1 MQIRS
6 RYKRYCN
13 HVTDV
18 RLNLRDS
25 IFVSP
30 CTNIPAGKAKR
41 KESPILARLRERKCM
56 RTAKLGPDVS
66 LRLTT
71 LSFVGRRVYGK
82 VRASPLI
89 HFFFLN
95 RELSFFLFVNYPPI
109 ISNDCPAKRSQQ
121 SLHRKLVPIPL
132 IVSGV
137 GNLSSWLD

>member
-1 MQIRS
+1 MATEQGKRKNVLPGQHVHIMS

-41 KESPILARLRERKCM
+41 KESSILARLRKRECM
-56 RTAKLGPDVS
+56 RTAKLGPDV
-66 LRLTT
+66 RLTFAT

-82 VRASPLI
+82 VRAFPHI
-89 HFFFLN
+89 QFFKKN

-109 ISNDCPAKRSQQ
+109 IGNACPAK
-121 SLHRKLVPIPL
+121 
-132 IVSGV
+132 
-137 GNLSSWLD
+137 